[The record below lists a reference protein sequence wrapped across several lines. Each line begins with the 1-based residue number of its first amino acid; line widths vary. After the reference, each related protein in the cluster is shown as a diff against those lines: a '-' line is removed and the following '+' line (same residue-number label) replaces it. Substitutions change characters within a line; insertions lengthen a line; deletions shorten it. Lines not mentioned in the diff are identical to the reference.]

1 MGGCCFLMFSLA
13 ACYHPDDK
21 QYLAILRCPHR
32 CGRTKTFHYDKSS
45 HHWHRNA
52 MRNSLLSKPPAR
64 GRRGVPRQ
72 RPTSESESETKG
84 GGRMSCAHTSQH
96 LLKMLRFP
104 LRSASA
110 SSPSRIHW
118 FTTGHTARKSLGLSV
133 FCFINS
139 SVSWD
144 PRSWVGVLCL
154 Q

>member
-1 MGGCCFLMFSLA
+1 
-13 ACYHPDDK
+13 
-21 QYLAILRCPHR
+21 
-32 CGRTKTFHYDKSS
+32 
-45 HHWHRNA
+45 

-96 LLKMLRFP
+96 LLKMLQRP
-104 LRSASA
+104 LRSNSA

-118 FTTGHTARKSLGLSV
+118 FTTGHAAKKRFGLSV
-133 FCFINS
+133 FCFINR

-144 PRSWVGVLCL
+144 PSPALGLSLLWKHLEAQRLHL
-154 Q
+154 QTHHIQEKKLANFASPLTRRCFSCHHAHTQHSS